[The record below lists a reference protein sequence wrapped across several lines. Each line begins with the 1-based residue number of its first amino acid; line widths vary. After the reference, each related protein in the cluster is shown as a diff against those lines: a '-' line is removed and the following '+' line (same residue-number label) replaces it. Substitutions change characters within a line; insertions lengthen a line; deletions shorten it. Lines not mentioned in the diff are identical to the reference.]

1 MYLPCE
7 PDLHNKVVPLQQISK
22 VFLQWVIGKKME
34 KLKAFHF
41 KGKLTTHD
49 AAPANAILAGI
60 EVLKYRIR
68 YSPTRIQEPLAR
80 PELVRSCRYAWDVDP
95 EKHHLNCSTFF
106 QVWDVTKNLP
116 WAHKLSDF
124 HRETRRI
131 FHDEPLSRQ
140 DIELAM
146 HRGEGIL
153 EKGTRA
159 LKSCRGIFINSSDYR
174 NSVV

>member
-1 MYLPCE
+1 
-7 PDLHNKVVPLQQISK
+7 
-22 VFLQWVIGKKME
+22 ME

-131 FHDEPLSRQ
+131 FYGEPLLSRQ
-140 DIELAM
+140 DIELASSM
-146 HRGEGIL
+146 RRGEGVL
-153 EKGTRA
+153 ERHA
-159 LKSCRGIFINSSDYR
+159 R
-174 NSVV
+174 SVRVLSRYY